1 MSLANPYAAPPAD
14 AAQPAP
20 AAPVSLFW
28 SIAAVFVT
36 GALGAV
42 VGMTLGALL
51 AVVAPG
57 YYRAVFPRV
66 VERGEFEPLSIG
78 VGLGLTQGA
87 GIGLAVG
94 VVLVGIYYWREVQ
107 LRRLK
112 SA

>member
-1 MSLANPYAAPPAD
+1 MATANPYAAPPPD
-14 AAQPAP
+14 AAQPQP

-28 SIAAVFVT
+28 LIAAVFVS

-42 VGMTLGALL
+42 AGITLGALL
-51 AVVAPG
+51 GVAAPG
-57 YYRAVFPRV
+57 YYRAVFPGI
-66 VERGEFEPLSIG
+66 VERGDFEPLSIG

-87 GIGLAVG
+87 GVGVVVG
-94 VVLVGIYYWREVQ
+94 VVLVGIYSWREVQ